1 MSTSLDY
8 IEYVCEKLNDLDM
21 LVSYK
26 KMFGEYMVYINQ
38 KPIFLVCDNTV
49 FVKKHECL
57 NEIMKNADVGIPYN
71 GAKEHY
77 VVDIDQKEKFQD
89 IAILLEPIVPLPK
102 PRKNK

>member
-1 MSTSLDY
+1 MATSLDY

-26 KMFGEYMVYINQ
+26 KMFGEYMIYINQ

-49 FVKKHECL
+49 FVKKHACL
-57 NEIMKNADVGIPYN
+57 NEIMMNADVGCPYN

-77 VVDIDQKEKFQD
+77 VVDIDQKEKLQD
-89 IAILLEPIVPLPK
+89 LAILLEPIVPLPK
-102 PRKNK
+102 PRKKK